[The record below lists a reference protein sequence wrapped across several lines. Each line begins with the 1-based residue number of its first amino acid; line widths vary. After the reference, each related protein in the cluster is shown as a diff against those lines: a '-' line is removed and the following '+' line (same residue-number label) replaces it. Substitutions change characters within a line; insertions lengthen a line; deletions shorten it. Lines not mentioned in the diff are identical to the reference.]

1 MKTFEDFVYEKAET
15 VGQILESDFFLAQ
28 SILES
33 EYEDGMISTVGSF
46 FKKVWNANT
55 RSSVFIIDEE
65 DVKQQYLVDSVGDD
79 EQALLHCVPADED
92 PHFEGMHIGEIIRA
106 LKFYGKDDPIYVTT
120 PLSDSY
126 AIQEVNVEDRN
137 INIFVTKAV

>member
-55 RSSVFIIDEE
+55 RSSVFIIVEE
-65 DVKQQYLVDSVGDD
+65 DIKQQYLVDSVSDD
-79 EQALLHCVPADED
+79 EQALLHCVPADD

-120 PLSDSY
+120 PLGDNY
-126 AIQEVNVEDRN
+126 AIQEVNVEDRT